1 MKKDPVIRC
10 CSTCA
15 YYWHS
20 PDCRR
25 CRICNRLPIWY
36 LLWRKRKY
44 ERK

>member
-1 MKKDPVIRC
+1 MKKNPIVRC

-15 YYWHS
+15 FYWHD
-20 PDCRR
+20 PVCRR
-25 CRICNRLPIWY
+25 CRLCRWLPIWY